1 MAPRKKKLSLGGD
14 VAEAEARP
22 HEDIESNVVTP
33 VAGQWAQALKSERE
47 VILEQ
52 AQKLISGVESGDIP
66 IELAVEQVTDEVGSD
81 RSGEWQ
87 RDEEF
92 TVLKDNL
99 EARGQRQPIVVRPAD
114 FSWQADRV
122 NPTIAKPDDRF
133 ILQSGRRRL
142 QACRELGL
150 PVKAY
155 VVIPHVEDLE
165 LSDLEERYF
174 ENAMRQDLCAFD
186 ELVSIGMLV
195 AKAGEE
201 GEQQKDLAVRI
212 GQSKAELSRA
222 INTLNNAEKL
232 RYLCVHGSVRELTKS
247 VIGKVIPL
255 LNKGDDDDAQALLAE
270 FFGVESENETGSGS
284 SSAGAGKSKTKNKA
298 RRTSFDL
305 PSGRKVKLAAKDDGL
320 TISVPGLVLD
330 GAQNDDF
337 QSELTELLK
346 KYDAA

>member
-1 MAPRKKKLSLGGD
+1 MAPRKKKLSLGAD
-14 VAEAEARP
+14 VAEAENGRP
-22 HEDIESNVVTP
+22 EHIESNVVTP

-47 VILEQ
+47 LILEQ
-52 AQKLISGVESGDIP
+52 AQQLISGVESGDIP
-66 IELAVEQVTDEVGSD
+66 ISIDVSQVTDEVGSD

-99 EARGQRQPIVVRPAD
+99 EARGQRQPIVVRPSD
-114 FSWQADRV
+114 FSWQADRA
-122 NPTIAKPDDRF
+122 NPKTAKPDDRF

-142 QACRELGL
+142 QACRELGI

-201 GEQQKDLAVRI
+201 GEQQKDLAVRL

-247 VIGKVIPL
+247 IIGKVIPL
-255 LNKGDDDDAQALLAE
+255 LNKGDDDEAQAILAE
-270 FFGVESENETGSGS
+270 FFGVDADGDTSN
-284 SSAGAGKSKTKNKA
+284 AGANKTSKPTTKKKA
-298 RRTSFDL
+298 RRTSFEL

-330 GAQNDDF
+330 GDQNDDF